1 MRLFKTHDPVRSVED
16 EAAAVRL
23 MAIANRC
30 KVGRS
35 PDLTAE
41 ALPDSPEAPDVP
53 EILQ

>member
-23 MAIANRC
+23 MTIANRC
-30 KVGRS
+30 RAGRL

-41 ALPDSPEAPDVP
+41 ASPDSPEAPDASEV
-53 EILQ
+53 LQ